1 MHEAIL
7 EQLPYKAGFRFV
19 DSIDK
24 LDGNGSKGRY
34 TLREDAFFY
43 SDHFPGYPVTPGVIL
58 TEIMAQIG
66 LVVLGLYL
74 LQEEKG
80 AIDNDSAVF
89 PLLSSTDVSFFK
101 MVLPGETVTVV
112 AQKKY
117 FRFHKL
123 KCYIEMFNADDE
135 LVAKGTF
142 AGMMKTFTKPDTI

>member
-1 MHEAIL
+1 MYETIL

-19 DSIDK
+19 DSIER
-24 LDGNGSKGRY
+24 LDSNGSAGRY

-43 SDHFPGYPVTPGVIL
+43 RDHFPGYPVTPGVIL

-66 LVVLGLYL
+66 LVVLGIFL
-74 LQEEKG
+74 LSTEDKMYQK
-80 AIDNDSAVF
+80 DSAFF

-101 MVLPGETVTVV
+101 MVFPGETVTVV

-123 KCYIEMFNADDE
+123 KCDIEMFNAAGE
-135 LVAKGTF
+135 RVARGSF
-142 AGMMKTFTKPDTI
+142 SGMMKVLTKPADI